1 MFEQPNEQA
10 FNILYDRLKSQGSF
24 YFLSTSFLRGLT
36 FDNAIIIVDECQ
48 NLNFHELDTIIT
60 RVGQDSKI
68 SFCGDFMQSDLTKR
82 NEKDGLHDFVKILE
96 EMDEFNISEFSIGD
110 IVKHKIYPFRGVIV
124 DVDPEFS
131 NTEDW
136 YQSIPAE
143 IRPSKEQPYYH
154 LMAENTETFY
164 SAYVSQQNL
173 INDGSNGPVDHPD
186 LDQIFSGIQKGK
198 YLLKNLVT
206 N

>member
-1 MFEQPNEQA
+1 MNKKMS
-10 FNILYDRLKSQGSF
+10 LKK
-24 YFLSTSFLRGLT
+24 T
-36 FDNAIIIVDECQ
+36 
-48 NLNFHELDTIIT
+48 
-60 RVGQDSKI
+60 SKI
-68 SFCGDFMQSDLTKR
+68 K
-82 NEKDGLHDFVKILE
+82 NIKVVKEPL
-96 EMDEFNISEFSIGD
+96 FNIGD

-154 LMAENTETFY
+154 LMAENNETFY

-186 LDQIFSGIQKGK
+186 LDHIFSGIEKGK